1 MITGKIL
8 EAIEPLVIGIATKK
22 HEPHLT
28 LEEYCDLTIGME
40 PQNVAE
46 INDFLSNNN
55 ISFDSFCV
63 EQEIIICSYS
73 LP

>member
-46 INDFLSNNN
+46 INVFVSNRKQL
-55 ISFDSFCV
+55 IIIKK
-63 EQEIIICSYS
+63 EIIICSYS